1 MEIHTLYIAYTG
13 LLDFQ
18 LCDMFANGMHADMN
32 IQSNPIYLWHWKQQI
47 TMTECEIK
55 NNLSTGHKGT

>member
-32 IQSNPIYLWHWKQQI
+32 IQSNPIYL
-47 TMTECEIK
+47 
-55 NNLSTGHKGT
+55 